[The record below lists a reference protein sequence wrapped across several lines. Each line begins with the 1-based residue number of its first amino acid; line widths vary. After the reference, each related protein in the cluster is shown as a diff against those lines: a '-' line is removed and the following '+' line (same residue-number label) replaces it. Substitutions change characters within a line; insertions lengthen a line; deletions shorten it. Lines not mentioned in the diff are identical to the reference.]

1 MRSNTYTLI
10 FTSFITL
17 ILGFLLSFTYTQL
30 KSMQEENLAVDIRKN
45 ILRAL
50 DIREEKNEEWSNE
63 KVQDLSVK
71 ESFSYYESRTEPP

>member
-10 FTSFITL
+10 FTSLITL

-30 KSMQEENLAVDIRKN
+30 KGMQQENLAVDIRKN

-50 DIREEKNEEWSNE
+50 DIREQENEKWSNE
-63 KVQDLSVK
+63 KVQEIGRAHV
-71 ESFSYYESRTEPP
+71 

>member
-10 FTSFITL
+10 FTSLITL

-63 KVQDLSVK
+63 KVQDLFNKYIKAEVVSK
-71 ESFSYYESRTEPP
+71 NL